1 MKSPTSTYSRIRGV
15 VFFPGTLN
23 RSSSGDVPSS
33 GSRWFAVYLQPTEVY
48 EFVGSVKI
56 SCFYFVLDD
65 WYPGR
70 YDHTMERGN
79 CKSLKKRGN
88 CNYCILFLLTI
99 NCPHNRLSRRAASFG
114 YGSKKSSPFFESRYL
129 ETTDVLYVIW
139 YNRYFLP
146 PQAFEATSMP
156 QCRLRLMRGCAG
168 GESTLDNS
176 EADQLWMFTFLN
188 LGLDG

>member
-65 WYPGR
+65 WYPGT

-88 CNYCILFLLTI
+88 CNYCILFFADHQLPTQPAVSPSCFIWVWL
-99 NCPHNRLSRRAASFG
+99 
-114 YGSKKSSPFFESRYL
+114 KKIKPVFWVSIFRDHTWCIYMIHA
-129 ETTDVLYVIW
+129 TTYIYIYMILIHVF
-139 YNRYFLP
+139 NNG
-146 PQAFEATSMP
+146 Q
-156 QCRLRLMRGCAG
+156 
-168 GESTLDNS
+168 
-176 EADQLWMFTFLN
+176 
-188 LGLDG
+188 